1 MSSLRERIFVISY
14 HILIMNVNDA
24 LALLSNEVKYS
35 EWDSREHIPSAG
47 GKAVQV
53 EYTYNDYLSKI
64 TSLYD
69 LSPMEST
76 DIATSFISL
85 MDSIEKST
93 LTEKEIAMIFR
104 IAFQIKNIEK
114 SSDRLLSKARQ
125 CPEGKEGIVKSALD
139 NVKLS
144 GGELQ
149 TAAASITIP
158 AGGVAQ
164 APKQPPSASDVAV
177 SGPYIC
183 MALLRL
189 IAKTVESFQR
199 SLTTLKANFGRFYG
213 VQSQAVNDFAPPTQ
227 SLMQIIQGLDTY
239 TAASQTLSW
248 MLGQAETTV
257 PRSDKNHGFM
267 RYLIYQHA
275 EMRGMQVYKMLL
287 TTLAGLPAI
296 TPAKFLRAIE
306 IPDAVTTIKTIVNIV
321 QKLDLPPERVIDYH
335 WKYAKYVDQSYFVN
349 LSASRNAKFIYLIAC
364 IMEKEGLV
372 TGPAYAN
379 PKNIKVLEALKN
391 NPSTSAYFEKMA
403 DNFHMVYEGLEGLSG
418 EGVGVVMRMSN
429 PHRPMKRPAQE
440 TATPS
445 AKRAAPAP
453 AAPQTEEM
461 VVDGRVE
468 EPQPPVS
475 ADPGSAAAALEKGG
489 YLDSL

>member
-1 MSSLRERIFVISY
+1 
-14 HILIMNVNDA
+14 MNVNDA
-24 LALLSNEVKYS
+24 LTLLNNEAKYA
-35 EWDSREHIPSAG
+35 EWDSRDHIPSTG
-47 GKAVQV
+47 GKPTQT
-53 EYTYNDYLSKI
+53 EYSLPDYLSKI

-69 LSPMEST
+69 LGHMESV
-76 DIATSFISL
+76 DISAEFIKL

-93 LTEKEIAMIFR
+93 LTETEIALIFR
-104 IAFQIKNIEK
+104 IAFQIKNIER
-114 SSDRLLSKARQ
+114 SSDRLLSNAKQ
-125 CPEGKEGIVKSALD
+125 YPDGKSNIIKSALD

-144 GGELQ
+144 GEDQQ

-158 AGGVAQ
+158 AGGVAPQ
-164 APKQPPSASDVAV
+164 PKPSLNTDDVAV

-189 IAKTVESFQR
+189 VAKTVESFQR
-199 SLTTLKANFGRFYG
+199 SLPTLKSSFGRFYG
-213 VQSQAVNDFAPPTQ
+213 FQSQAVNSFAPPTQ

-248 MLGQAETTV
+248 MLGQAETTI

-306 IPDAVTTIKTIVNIV
+306 IPDAVTTIKTIVDIV
-321 QKLDLPPERVIDYH
+321 QKLDLPPERVTDHH

-349 LSASRNAKFIYLIAC
+349 LSASRNTKFIYLIAC

-372 TGPAYAN
+372 TGPSYAN
-379 PKNIKVLEALKN
+379 PKNIKVLEAIKN

-403 DNFHMVYEGLEGLSG
+403 DNFHLVYEGMESLSG

-440 TATPS
+440 ATTS
-445 AKRAAPAP
+445 AAKRPAP
-453 AAPQTEEM
+453 ANPPTQETSM
-461 VVDGRVE
+461 QVDGNIPEDVA
-468 EPQPPVS
+468 PAV
-475 ADPGSAAAALEKGG
+475 ADPGTAAAALEKGG
-489 YLDSL
+489 YLSGL